1 MKDVIRTFNSTVIF
15 SKFTL
20 NIKIYKEF
28 EGILSKV
35 QTDFERN
42 FVQVPLR
49 LFWGEKSKQ
58 SATKITLYG
67 TKYSS
72 NKTMMSKMRLKKLR
86 YFGGIHYLQL
96 SFSIYS
102 VYKNSRI
109 KMVSRSLFLNK
120 ILQKHMGNRSKNT
133 KKDTQI
139 QNIRYLEA

>member
-1 MKDVIRTFNSTVIF
+1 MKDIIRTFNPTVIF

-49 LFWGEKSKQ
+49 LFQGEKSKQ
-58 SATKITLYG
+58 SDTKITLYG

-72 NKTMMSKMRLKKLR
+72 NKTKMSKMRLKKSR